1 MDESRRRVIHS
12 RHGKMAR
19 WQDGKMFG
27 WEDGMMVHH
36 LVQRSQGGGGD
47 GDGDGEERERS

>member
-1 MDESRRRVIHS
+1 MIHS

-19 WQDGKMFG
+19 WQDGKIFG

-47 GDGDGEERERS
+47 GEERERS